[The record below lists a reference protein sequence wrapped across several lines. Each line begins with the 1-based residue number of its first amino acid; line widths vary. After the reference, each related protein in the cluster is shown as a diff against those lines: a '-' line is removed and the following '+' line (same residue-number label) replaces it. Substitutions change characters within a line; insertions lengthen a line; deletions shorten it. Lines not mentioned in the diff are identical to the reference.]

1 MERESFV
8 FYRSFAEALTDLDEI
23 TRVHCYDAII
33 DYAINGSERE
43 LQGIESAVFKLIK
56 PQIDANN
63 RRFENGLRGG
73 APKGNQNARKTNKN
87 NLETTNKQ
95 PKNNQKQ
102 PNVNVNE
109 NVNVNV
115 NENVNENVNVN
126 EKEKSKEKTK
136 VFSPPSFQD
145 VNDYCTERHNGVDP
159 QAFIDFYTSKGWM
172 VGKTKMRDWKAAV
185 RTWERRDADSIRSTR
200 ISQQDI
206 NKAKVEDFFRRNI
219 GGL

>member
-1 MERESFV
+1 MFIV
-8 FYRSFAEALTDLDEI
+8 FLISPAVTRLLLKINIGGMSIKEHISSSVTSAIGEDIASQTFISDIVNNLPNMIANII
-23 TRVHCYDAII
+23 TTILLLII
-33 DYAINGSERE
+33 VG
-43 LQGIESAVFKLIK
+43 LLCKLIVAIVTK
-56 PQIDANN
+56 I
-63 RRFENGLRGG
+63 FF
-73 APKGNQNARKTNKN
+73 K
-87 NLETTNKQ
+87 
-95 PKNNQKQ
+95 
-102 PNVNVNE
+102 
-109 NVNVNV
+109 
-115 NENVNENVNVN
+115 
-126 EKEKSKEKTK
+126 KEKSKEKSK

-172 VGKTKMRDWKAAV
+172 VGKTKMRDWKAAI